1 MSDRIGLFTG
11 SFDPITLGHL
21 DLIERASSLF
31 DHLYVG
37 LFYNPHKVGL
47 LDVPTRQRIL
57 EELFADHDKVS
68 VLVSTDELVVDVARS
83 VGVTHLVRGLR
94 NGQDLEYEASLDFY
108 NRALAPELETLYL
121 LAKPELKFVSSSRMR
136 ELLHFRQSIEQ
147 YVPQVVLK
155 ELASR
160 ENT

>member
-21 DLIERASSLF
+21 DLIERASGLF

-47 LDVPTRQRIL
+47 LDVPTRHRIL
-57 EELFADHDKVS
+57 EELFADHDRVS

-121 LAKPELKFVSSSRMR
+121 LAKPEFKFVSSSRMR

>member
-57 EELFADHDKVS
+57 EELFADHDRVS

>member
-57 EELFADHDKVS
+57 EELFADHDRVS
-68 VLVSTDELVVDVARS
+68 ILVSTDELVVDVARS